1 MPSLTRRSGLL
12 TATVAAGLVAS
23 VALAGCTPAPT
34 PSKTP
39 AASAHAT
46 KTPTTSATPLPAVT
60 PTAPP
65 TPVGITCDQVLTLDQ
80 LYAYNPNFGADP
92 GYTPQ
97 DGSLEKKIA
106 GWEGVACA
114 WKNQTSGDVVQ
125 IAIAKPP
132 SDALESLK
140 NAAITAAKPVPT
152 YGVPPQVEGY
162 FKAGDAGQVQI
173 FRGPYWIVAES
184 VAFFEP
190 GDAAPLMGSVLGNLP
205 AS

>member
-1 MPSLTRRSGLL
+1 MPSSTRRFALL
-12 TATVAAGLVAS
+12 TATVAAGLLAS
-23 VALAGCTPAPT
+23 VSLAGCTPTPT

-39 AASAHAT
+39 TSSAVAT
-46 KTPTTSATPLPAVT
+46 TTPTGTPLPSAT

-65 TPVGITCDQVLTLDQ
+65 TPVGLTCEQVLTADQ
-80 LYAYNPNFGADP
+80 VYAYNPNFGVDP
-92 GYTPQ
+92 GYAPA
-97 DGSLEKKIA
+97 DGSLEKKIVD
-106 GWEGVACA
+106 WKGVACA

-140 NAAITAAKPVPT
+140 NAAITTAKPVPT

-162 FKAGDAGQVQI
+162 FTAGDAGQVQI

-184 VAFFEP
+184 VAFSEP
-190 GDAAPLMGSVLGNLP
+190 GDAAPVMQSVLGNLP